1 MYDTNLIHKFYL
13 NDKYVIL
20 DIYSGAVHVVD
31 EIIYDLVDY
40 MSKGLDEAVKALSTK
55 YEACD
60 IKTAFKEVEELHK
73 EELLFTEPIEA
84 TQLDLS
90 KYNIVKALCLHVSHD
105 CNLRCKYCFASQGDF
120 KGKRELMSVE
130 VGKKALEFLVQNSGN
145 RRNLEVDFFG
155 GEPLMNFGVVKEL
168 VTYGRSLEKEYNKNF
183 RFTLTT
189 NCVLLNDEIIDYL
202 NENMS
207 NVVLSIDGR
216 KSVNDE
222 MRPTTNGKGSYDII
236 VPKIKRFIEKRG
248 DKDYYIRGT
257 FTSENLDFSEDVL
270 DFYRNGFKKTSMEP
284 VVTDQKEPY
293 AIRPEHVERIKK
305 EYEKLSKEYI
315 KIKKKDDDFLF
326 FHFMID
332 LDQGPCLIKRA
343 IGCGAGCEYLA
354 VTPKGDLYPCHQFVG
369 EEQFKVGNVFE
380 GVTKTDLREEFKKSN
395 VFNKKDCQECWAKF
409 YCSGGCHANSY
420 YNTGDINGVFEIG
433 CELERKRI
441 ECAISV
447 IANLD

>member
-13 NDKYVIL
+13 NDKYVVL

-155 GEPLMNFGVVKEL
+155 GEPLMNFDVVKEL

-380 GVTKTDLREEFKKSN
+380 GVTKTDLMCNLSY
-395 VFNKKDCQECWAKF
+395 CKF
-409 YCSGGCHANSY
+409 RLGGQNEKVKH
-420 YNTGDINGVFEIG
+420 T
-433 CELERKRI
+433 
-441 ECAISV
+441 
-447 IANLD
+447 